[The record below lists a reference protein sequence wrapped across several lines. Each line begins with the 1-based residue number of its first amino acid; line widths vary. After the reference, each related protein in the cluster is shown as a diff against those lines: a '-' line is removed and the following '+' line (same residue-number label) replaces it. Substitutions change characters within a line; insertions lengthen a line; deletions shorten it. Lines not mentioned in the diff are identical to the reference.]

1 MENVHHGNAKLCGI
15 MSARRTMCLSLA
27 HLSGFSQLS
36 MNRNAQRF
44 KNLISEWKKDS
55 SYSNSNSIS
64 PLFHQL
70 CMILC
75 VNLFNNFNKWT
86 NLFFNVSTEVWQQ
99 PSLFSPMHLNRK
111 FQISDFTVLIYYFK
125 WYEKHCHMSSQNS
138 KQWWAENNHKNIRT
152 STTFIVR
159 FSRRWLNRT
168 TTLWALIKVI
178 K

>member
-55 SYSNSNSIS
+55 SYSNSIS

-75 VNLFNNFNKWT
+75 VNLFSNFNKWT

-99 PSLFSPMHLNRK
+99 PSLFSPDAFK
-111 FQISDFTVLIYYFK
+111 SKISDFKF
-125 WYEKHCHMSSQNS
+125 HCINLLFQMIWEALPHDSQNS

>member
-75 VNLFNNFNKWT
+75 VNLFSNFNKWT

-99 PSLFSPMHLNRK
+99 PSLFSPDAFK
-111 FQISDFTVLIYYFK
+111 SKISDFRFHCINLLFQMIWEALPHEFSKLETV
-125 WYEKHCHMSSQNS
+125 MSR
-138 KQWWAENNHKNIRT
+138 KQPQEHKNINHIH
-152 STTFIVR
+152 S
-159 FSRRWLNRT
+159 
-168 TTLWALIKVI
+168 
-178 K
+178 

>member
-75 VNLFNNFNKWT
+75 VNLFSNFNKWT

-99 PSLFSPMHLNRK
+99 PSLFSPDAFK
-111 FQISDFTVLIYYFK
+111 SKISDFRF
-125 WYEKHCHMSSQNS
+125 HCINLLFQMIWEALPHDSQNS